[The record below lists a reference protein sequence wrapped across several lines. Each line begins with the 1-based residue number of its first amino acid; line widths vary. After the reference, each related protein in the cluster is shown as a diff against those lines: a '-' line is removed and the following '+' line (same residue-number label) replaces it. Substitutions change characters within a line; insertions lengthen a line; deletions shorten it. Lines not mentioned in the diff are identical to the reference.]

1 MALFGSSRDLSMFN
15 KVNNELLD
23 NVIQQEVDFYQIN
36 LEHTEANLYGEAA
49 QNKVYNAPVRLT
61 CLIER
66 GDQTFDID
74 DQLGADASQSY
85 TFRFLHRKL
94 VEINLWPEVGDLIEN
109 RGNYY
114 EIDNINENQFVVGKD
129 ADYSKNV
136 GPEFGESWSIICI
149 GHYTRVSKL
158 QIVNSRGGQQNV

>member
-1 MALFGSSRDLSMFN
+1 MALFGSSRDLSMFI

-23 NVIQQEVDFYQIN
+23 NVIQQEVDFYQLN
-36 LEHTEANLYGEAA
+36 VEQTDTNLYGETP
-49 QNKVYNAPVRLT
+49 QGKIYNQPIRLT

-66 GDQTFDID
+66 GDQTFNID
-74 DQLGADASQSY
+74 DQFGSDAAQTY

-94 VEINLWPEVGDLIEN
+94 VDIGLWPEVGDLIEN
-109 RGNYY
+109 RGNFY

-129 ADYSKNV
+129 ADFSKNV

-149 GHYTRVSKL
+149 AHYTRVTKL
-158 QIVNSRGGQQNV
+158 QLSENRGGQNV